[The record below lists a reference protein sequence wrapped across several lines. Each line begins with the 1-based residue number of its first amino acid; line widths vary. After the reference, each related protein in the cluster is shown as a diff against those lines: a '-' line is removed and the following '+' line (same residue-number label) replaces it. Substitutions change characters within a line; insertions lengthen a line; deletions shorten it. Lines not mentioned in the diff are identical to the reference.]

1 MAEDAVDVI
10 KDGVEGLLGQIGGNV
25 EDVVP
30 APDEAASVAE
40 LQTDDA
46 NENLYA
52 DTSKEDLVE
61 ILKSQEKKYDG
72 LRSTQEK
79 KYDGLRSTHDRQMNE
94 FRESQK
100 EQFEILKQLAEQ
112 RGEQPQDAALAVDD
126 EAFMEE
132 WAEKIAPDDPERGKA
147 IISFLRGGIGD
158 GLALMRAE
166 NKELRA
172 SLEGKLTQQDPD
184 YKRHQKVVD
193 ELVGG
198 GMPFDKAVDFVKKNM
213 KSSAAAQPGT
223 VQPPGRVATDTRSV
237 PGSAPTGA
245 IQPDAGT
252 AAMMRMVAGQLGKD
266 ARKFTSDITKSVTKE
281 QAKG

>member
-10 KDGVEGLLGQIGGNV
+10 KDDVAGMLGQIGGDV

-30 APDEAASVAE
+30 APGEAAPVAE
-40 LQTDDA
+40 PQTDEPGEDP
-46 NENLYA
+46 YA

-61 ILKSQEKKYDG
+61 LLKG
-72 LRSTQEK
+72 QEK
-79 KYDGLRSTHDRQMNE
+79 KYDGLRSTHDRQYNE
-94 FRESQK
+94 LREQSK
-100 EQFEILKQLAEQ
+100 EQFAILKQFVEQ
-112 RGEQPQDAALAVDD
+112 KGEQPPVAAPVVDDAAFV
-126 EAFMEE
+126 EE

-147 IISFLRGGIGD
+147 IIDYLRGGIGD

-166 NKELRA
+166 NAELKA
-172 SLEGKLTQQDPD
+172 SLEGKLTQQDPE

-193 ELVGG
+193 ELVEG

-237 PGSAPTGA
+237 PGSTPIGT
-245 IQPDAGT
+245 IQPDAAT

-266 ARKFTSDITKSVTKE
+266 AQKFTNDITKSVAKE
-281 QAKG
+281 QVGR